1 MIFFRKTLIVVI
13 VIVFLS
19 ACSSSGSD
27 NPENSSSEPTKIR
40 LNSAAFEDEALYQ
53 CASESGAR
61 YFEDIIDLDCS
72 SPINSFK
79 GLEKANNLQSISIS
93 VFGSDISSLAELTS
107 LQSITIYECDN
118 TIAPDI
124 SNLRFL
130 PNLVSF
136 SIASDIF
143 SDLSPFA
150 AFSNLRSL
158 TIEGGCKGPSI
169 VSDLSV
175 IPLIQNLE
183 YFKLDSYMVSD
194 LMPLKDA
201 LKLTTLDLSIDN
213 GILVLNGNP
222 VVSSLSDI
230 NPLAFLTNLKSLR
243 LGSMGAID
251 KITDISALSSLVN
264 LETLVLIN
272 LPMTDISP
280 LSSLVN
286 LKSLALTG
294 AIEVTD
300 LSPIEN
306 LSMLEELSI
315 SGNILLTNERTK
327 FTNIDALIGLPNL
340 RMLNLSDTLIT
351 DFSPLSNLG
360 SLESFRSR
368 YNNIS
373 NISFVTDLK
382 NLNYL
387 EFSYNNIGDISPIA
401 NLTNLTG
408 LNFTGN
414 NISDISAIS
423 NLNNLDNL
431 QLNNNNLTDISVFY
445 SFEPGQLKIVY
456 LSGNVNINCVQVNE
470 LKEMNILP
478 AGLSLRGLCMN

>member
-1 MIFFRKTLIVVI
+1 MIFREKGIVVLTI
-13 VIVFLS
+13 FFIT
-19 ACSSSGSD
+19 ACSSSNPD
-27 NPENSSSEPTKIR
+27 NSVDTSSESAKIR

-53 CASESGAR
+53 CVTNSGAR

-93 VFGSDISSLAELTS
+93 VFGNDISSLAEVTS
-107 LQSITIYECDN
+107 LQSISIYECDN
-118 TIAPDI
+118 TIAPNI
-124 SNLRFL
+124 TNLRFL
-130 PNLVSF
+130 PNLVNF

-143 SDLSPFA
+143 SDLDQFA
-150 AFSNLRSL
+150 EFSNLSSL
-158 TIEGGCKGPSI
+158 TVEGGCKGPSI

-201 LKLTTLDLSIDN
+201 MKLTTLELSIDN
-213 GILVLNGNP
+213 GILVSNGNP
-222 VVSSLSDI
+222 IVSSLSDI
-230 NPLAFLTNLKSLR
+230 NPLASLTNLKSLR
-243 LGSMGAID
+243 LGSLGAID

-272 LPMTDISP
+272 LPMTDITA
-280 LSSLVN
+280 LSSLVS

-306 LSMLEELSI
+306 LLMLEELSI
-315 SGNILLTNERTK
+315 SGNMLVTNERAK
-327 FTNIDALIGLPNL
+327 FINIDALTGLPNL
-340 RMLNLSDTLIT
+340 RILNLSDTLIT

-373 NISFVTDLK
+373 NISFVTDLN
-382 NLNYL
+382 NLKYL
-387 EFSYNNIGDISPIA
+387 EFSYNNIEDISPIA

-414 NISDISAIS
+414 NISDISTIS

-431 QLNNNNLTDISVFY
+431 ELNNNNLTDISVFY

-478 AGLSLRGLCMN
+478 AGLSLRGLCVN